1 MIRVLVIGI
10 YEIVKE
16 SDSGDIS
23 PSRQLG
29 SYYQSLTGEVCT
41 NRVVPI
47 NAEMGVLKGLK

>member
-1 MIRVLVIGI
+1 MSRNIIPS
-10 YEIVKE
+10 VKE
-16 SDSGDIS
+16 SESEDLS

-29 SYYQSLTGEVCT
+29 SCYQNLTGEVCT